1 LNLRKHITNVRAL
14 QFFQI
19 VRFGILLLISIVF
32 TKSKL
37 GIGEIGVYETFLLIA
52 GSVSFFWIGA
62 MLQSLLAVFR
72 NSESYGTK
80 EKNPILFNIFLLFT
94 LLSLLSALLVYFS
107 QGFISSLFSISGNQ
121 IPYMK
126 ILFMYIVVSGPVNL
140 VEYLYLL
147 KNKPLHLIVYGLIT
161 FTLQLLC
168 VTLPVVLGY
177 DLGYGLYG
185 LVFINSLRFLW
196 LAVLVLKYS
205 EIKISFT
212 FIREFLRLSFPLI
225 LSLLLS
231 GSAQYIDG
239 FLVSYKFDEA
249 TLAVF
254 RYGARELPFFVLL
267 LDAFGNAVTPMF
279 ANPDN
284 RQNALGELKRGTAR
298 LMHWMFPAA
307 IVIVFA
313 SKFLF
318 PIVFNSYFEESA
330 IIFNIYVLIMIT
342 RFLFTRIILIG
353 MKDTKPIF
361 FSSLIEIIINVAL
374 SIILIIAWGI
384 PGVAVATVISY
395 VIEKLY
401 LVIHLRKRHSI
412 LPKDYLNIRVFSLY
426 SVALI
431 SAFLLSLLF

>member
-1 LNLRKHITNVRAL
+1 
-14 QFFQI
+14 
-19 VRFGILLLISIVF
+19 
-32 TKSKL
+32 
-37 GIGEIGVYETFLLIA
+37 
-52 GSVSFFWIGA
+52 

-72 NSESYGTK
+72 NSDSYGTK
-80 EKNPILFNIFLLFT
+80 DKNPILFNIFLLFT
-94 LLSLLSALLVYFS
+94 LLSLFSALLVYFS
-107 QGFISSLFSISGNQ
+107 QDFISSLFSINGNQ

-126 ILFMYIVVSGPVNL
+126 ILFMYIVVSGPANL
-140 VEYLYLL
+140 VEYFYLL
-147 KNKPLHLIVYGLIT
+147 KNKPLHLIIYGLIS
-161 FTLQLLC
+161 FSLQLLC

-212 FIREFLRLSFPLI
+212 FISEFLRLSFPLI

-231 GSAQYIDG
+231 GSAQYVDG
-239 FLVSYKFDEA
+239 FLVSYRFDEA

-298 LMHWMFPAA
+298 LMHWMFPTA
-307 IVIVFA
+307 IVIVFT
-313 SKFLF
+313 SKFLY
-318 PIVFNSYFEESA
+318 PIVFNSYFKESA
-330 IIFNIYVLIMIT
+330 LIFNIYILIMIS

-361 FSSLIEIIINVAL
+361 FSSLVEIIINVSL
-374 SIILIIAWGI
+374 SVIFIITWGI

-401 LVIHLRKRHSI
+401 LVIHLRKRHGI
-412 LPKDYLNIRVFSLY
+412 LPKDYLNIRVFSIY
-426 SVALI
+426 SVALV